1 VPRLA
6 IYEHRPRTAIPPAL
20 RACYRDRAMKRLLRH
35 PVVQA
40 LLARLL
46 GRYLAFALATTRW
59 RLEGAEHLDAVG
71 GAPTIVAFWHR
82 RLPLMPILW
91 LLVRNRAQYRRRRV
105 HVLVSHHA
113 DGQFIGNVIRRFKME
128 TVAGSSSR
136 GGAAGLR
143 CMMRL
148 LQSGDL
154 VAITPDGPRGPAG
167 EAAPGTAQLAAL
179 ADVPVLPCAAQT
191 TRHWA
196 LRTWDSMLV
205 PKPFGRG
212 VVVCGPLINV
222 TRKGWADAVPAIG
235 AALTATADLADRL
248 CKA

>member
-1 VPRLA
+1 
-6 IYEHRPRTAIPPAL
+6 
-20 RACYRDRAMKRLLRH
+20 MKRLLRH
-35 PVVQA
+35 PVLQA

-59 RLEGAEHLDAVG
+59 RLEGAEHLDALVG

-82 RLPLMPILW
+82 RLPLMPMLW
-91 LLVRNRAQYRRRRV
+91 LLVRRRPQYRPRRV
-105 HVLVSHHA
+105 HVLVSQHA
-113 DGQFIGNVIRRFKME
+113 DGQFIGNVIRRFQME
-128 TVAGSSSR
+128 TVTGSTSR

-143 CMMRL
+143 SMMRL

-167 EAAPGTAQLAAL
+167 EAAPGTAQLAGL

-196 LRTWDSMLV
+196 LRTWDSMVV

-212 VVVCGPLINV
+212 VVVCGPLIHV
-222 TRKGWADAVPAIG
+222 TRKGWTDAVPAIG
-235 AALTATADLADRL
+235 AALTAAADLADRL
-248 CKA
+248 CEA